1 MLAFR
6 EVGESLL
13 FWNGGMT
20 PFDEDMDEADEGT
33 GEWGGV
39 FWLSL

>member
-1 MLAFR
+1 
-6 EVGESLL
+6 VL

-20 PFDEDMDEADEGT
+20 PFDEDMDEADEDMEGT